1 MNPSS
6 GEVTNEGEVT
16 GDGEVTDDGGASGD
30 GEWPNPVYAWYVV
43 GVLMLAYTNSFIDR
57 QILNLLIEP
66 IRNDLNISD
75 TQVSLLAGFAFSIFY
90 TLMGVPIAR
99 LADQKN
105 RTVIIAVGVAV
116 WSAMTAVCGTARNF
130 WQLFLARVG
139 VGVGEATLSPA
150 AFSIMADYFPK
161 HKLARA
167 FSVYSMGVYFG
178 AGLAMIIGGV
188 VVRLVTDAGAVT
200 LPVVGEVLPWQITF
214 FYVGLLGL
222 PIFLLVLTIREPLR
236 RGLKA
241 KGVPQDGNASALPVL
256 LAFLRVNRATVVFHF
271 LAFSS
276 IGIGIVGFMTWTPTL
291 FIRTWGWDA
300 STIGLA
306 YGFIMFG
313 LGTAGVYSGGYFA
326 DWLERRGRKD
336 AILRAACYA
345 GIVAVPFAVVTPLL
359 PTAELALAGLCV
371 TSFLLAF
378 PQGLPAA
385 ALQVITPNPL
395 RAQMTALY
403 FLVGNLIALGFGPT
417 LVALVTDFGF
427 GDPMKLRYSMAVVS
441 GTMIPLGALL
451 AYLSLKPYRAS
462 RERAEADEADD

>member
-1 MNPSS
+1 MSDTSP
-6 GEVTNEGEVT
+6 GDDGVA
-16 GDGEVTDDGGASGD
+16 GDGD
-30 GEWPNPVYAWYVV
+30 WPNPVYSWYVV
-43 GVLMLAYTNSFIDR
+43 AVLMLAYTNSFIDR

-66 IRNDLNISD
+66 IREDLSISD
-75 TQVSLLAGFAFSIFY
+75 TQVSLLAGFAFAIFY

-99 LADQKN
+99 LSDQKN
-105 RTVIIAVGVAV
+105 RKVIIATGIAV
-116 WSAMTAVCGTARNF
+116 WSAMTALCGAARGF

-178 AGLAMIIGGV
+178 AGLAMIIGGFV
-188 VVRLVTDAGAVT
+188 IKLVEGAGSTT
-200 LPVVGEVLPWQITF
+200 LAIVGEVQPWQITF

-222 PIFLLVLTIREPLR
+222 PIFLLMLTVREPAR

-241 KGVPQDGNASALPVL
+241 AGVPQAGNASSLPVL
-256 LAFLRVNRATVVFHF
+256 LAFLRVNRATVTLHF
-271 LAFSS
+271 LAFAS
-276 IGIGIVGFMTWTPTL
+276 IGIGILGFMTWTPTL
-291 FIRTWGWDA
+291 FIRTWGWEA
-300 STIGLA
+300 STIGFA
-306 YGFIMFG
+306 YGLIMFV
-313 LGTAGVYSGGYFA
+313 LGTAGVYSGGFFA
-326 DWLERRGRKD
+326 DWLEQRGRKD
-336 AILRAACYA
+336 AILRAASYA
-345 GIVAVPFAVVTPLL
+345 GVVSVPFAVATPLM
-359 PTAELALAGLCV
+359 PTPELALVGLGI

-403 FLVGNLIALGFGPT
+403 FLVGSLISMGFGPT
-417 LVALVTDFGF
+417 IVALVTDYVF

-441 GTMIPLGALL
+441 GTMIPIGTLL
-451 AYLSLKPYRAS
+451 AFLSLKPYRAS
-462 RERAEADEADD
+462 RQRAEEA

>member
-1 MNPSS
+1 MAEP
-6 GEVTNEGEVT
+6 EA
-16 GDGEVTDDGGASGD
+16 DPSGD
-30 GEWPNPVYAWYVV
+30 GEWPNPVYSWYVV
-43 GVLMLAYTNSFIDR
+43 AVLMLAYTNSFIDR

-66 IRNDLNISD
+66 IRSDLEVSD
-75 TQVSLLAGFAFSIFY
+75 TQVSLLAGFAFAIFY

-105 RTVIIAVGVAV
+105 RKVIIVAGIAV
-116 WSAMTAVCGTARNF
+116 WSAMTALCGAARNF
-130 WQLFLARVG
+130 WQLFFARVG

-150 AFSIMADYFPK
+150 AFSIMSDYFPK
-161 HKLARA
+161 HKIARA

-178 AGLAMIIGGV
+178 AGLALIIGGAV
-188 VVRLVTDAGAVT
+188 IRLVEGADAVT

-222 PIFLLVLTIREPLR
+222 PIILLLLTVREPVR

-241 KGVPQDGNASALPVL
+241 VGVPQTGNASSLPVL
-256 LAFLRVNRATVVFHF
+256 LAFLRINKATVILHF
-271 LAFSS
+271 LAFSA
-276 IGIGIVGFMTWTPTL
+276 IGIGILGFMTWTPTL
-291 FIRTWGWDA
+291 FIRTWGWEA

-306 YGFIMFG
+306 YGVIMFV
-313 LGTAGVYSGGYFA
+313 LGTAGVYSGGFVA
-326 DWLERRGRKD
+326 DWLEQRGRKD
-336 AILRAACYA
+336 AILRAACYS
-345 GIVAVPFAVVTPLL
+345 GIVAVPFAVATPLM
-359 PTAELALAGLCV
+359 PTAELALIGLAI

-417 LVALVTDFGF
+417 LVALVTDYGF
-427 GDPMKLRYSMAVVS
+427 GDPMKLRYSMSVVS
-441 GTMIPLGALL
+441 ATMIPLGAFL

-462 RERAEADEADD
+462 RARADAG

>member
-1 MNPSS
+1 VNES
-6 GEVTNEGEVT
+6 GSVNS
-16 GDGEVTDDGGASGD
+16 DDGD
-30 GEWPNPVYAWYVV
+30 WPNPVYSWYVV
-43 GVLMLAYTNSFIDR
+43 AVLMLTYTNSFIDR

-66 IRNDLNISD
+66 IRNDLHVTD
-75 TQVSLLAGFAFSIFY
+75 TQVSLLAGFAFAIFY

-105 RTVIIAVGVAV
+105 RKVIIVTGVAV
-116 WSAMTAVCGTARNF
+116 WSAMTALCGAARNF

-178 AGLAMIIGGV
+178 AGLAMIIGGAV
-188 VVRLVTDAGAVT
+188 IQLVKDAGPVT

-222 PIFLLVLTIREPLR
+222 PILLLLLTIREPVR

-241 KGVPQDGNASALPVL
+241 AGVPQEGNASSLPVL
-256 LAFLRVNRATVVFHF
+256 LAFLRVNKATVILHF

-276 IGIGIVGFMTWTPTL
+276 IGIGILGFMTWTPTL
-291 FIRTWGWDA
+291 FIRTWGWEA

-306 YGFIMFG
+306 YGAIMFV
-313 LGTAGVYSGGYFA
+313 LGTSGVYAGGFVA
-326 DWLERRGRKD
+326 DWLESRGRRD
-336 AILRAACYA
+336 ATLRAACYA
-345 GIVAVPFAVVTPLL
+345 GIVTVPFAVATPLM
-359 PTAELALAGLCV
+359 PTAELALIGLGI

-417 LVALVTDFGF
+417 LVALVTDYGF
-427 GDPMKLRYSMAVVS
+427 GDPLKLRYSMAIVS
-441 GTMIPLGALL
+441 ATMIPLGVLL

-462 RERAEADEADD
+462 RERADGET

>member
-1 MNPSS
+1 MAAP
-6 GEVTNEGEVT
+6 EG
-16 GDGEVTDDGGASGD
+16 DASGD
-30 GEWPNPVYAWYVV
+30 GDWPNPVYSWYVV
-43 GVLMLAYTNSFIDR
+43 AILMLAYTNSFIDR

-66 IRNDLNISD
+66 IRSDLEVSD
-75 TQVSLLAGFAFSIFY
+75 TQVSLLAGFAFAIFY

-105 RTVIIAVGVAV
+105 RKVIIVTGVAV
-116 WSAMTAVCGTARNF
+116 WSAMTALCGAARNF

-167 FSVYSMGVYFG
+167 FSVYSMGVYLG
-178 AGLAMIIGGV
+178 AGLALIIGGAV
-188 VVRLVTDAGAVT
+188 ISLVKDADAIS
-200 LPVVGEVLPWQITF
+200 LPIIGEILPWQITF

-222 PIFLLVLTIREPLR
+222 PIVLLLLTVREPVR

-241 KGVPQDGNASALPVL
+241 AGVPQEGNASSLPVL
-256 LAFLRVNRATVVFHF
+256 LAFLRINKATVILHF
-271 LAFSS
+271 LAFSA
-276 IGIGIVGFMTWTPTL
+276 IGIGIIGFMTWTPTL
-291 FIRTWGWDA
+291 FIRTWGWEA
-300 STIGLA
+300 STIGFA
-306 YGFIMFG
+306 YGLIMLV
-313 LGTAGVYSGGYFA
+313 LGTAGVYSGGFFA
-326 DWLERRGRKD
+326 DWLEQRGRKD

-345 GIVAVPFAVVTPLL
+345 GIVTVPFAVATPLM
-359 PTAELALAGLCV
+359 PTAELALIGLGI

-403 FLVGNLIALGFGPT
+403 FLVGNLVALGFGPT
-417 LVALVTDFGF
+417 LVALITDYGF

-441 GTMIPLGALL
+441 ATMIPLGALL

-462 RERAEADEADD
+462 RERADVET

>member
-1 MNPSS
+1 MDGRKDELYRMTKPRD
-6 GEVTNEGEVT
+6 EKM
-16 GDGEVTDDGGASGD
+16 GDGD
-30 GEWPNPVYAWYVV
+30 WPNPVYAWYVV

-66 IRNDLNISD
+66 IRADLEISD
-75 TQVSLLAGFAFSIFY
+75 TQVSLLAGFAFAIFY

-99 LADQKN
+99 LADQRN
-105 RTVIIAVGVAV
+105 RKVIIATGIAV
-116 WSAMTAVCGTARNF
+116 WSVMTALCGAARSF
-130 WQLFLARVG
+130 WQLFAARVG

-161 HKLARA
+161 HMLARA

-178 AGLAMIIGGV
+178 AGLAMIIGGL
-188 VVRLVTDAGAVT
+188 VVRIVTSAGGVT
-200 LPVVGEVLPWQITF
+200 LPVVGEVAPWQLTF

-222 PIFLLVLTIREPLR
+222 PIFLLLLTVREPVR
-236 RGLKA
+236 RGLRA
-241 KGVPQDGNASALPVL
+241 AGVPQEGNASSLPVL
-256 LAFLRVNRATVVFHF
+256 LAFVKLNRITIILHF

-276 IGIGIVGFMTWTPTL
+276 IGIGILGFMVWTPTL
-291 FIRTWGWDA
+291 FIRTWGWEA

-313 LGTAGVYSGGYFA
+313 LGTAGVYSGGYVA

-336 AILRAACYA
+336 ATLRAALYA
-345 GIVAVPFAVVTPLL
+345 GIVSIPFAVATPLM
-359 PTAELALAGLCV
+359 PNAELALFGLAI

-417 LVALVTDFGF
+417 LVALVTDYGF
-427 GDPMKLRYSMAVVS
+427 GDPMKLRYSMAVVTATVMPI
-441 GTMIPLGALL
+441 GVLLTYLALR
-451 AYLSLKPYRAS
+451 PYRES
-462 RERAEADEADD
+462 RARVEDE

>member
-1 MNPSS
+1 
-6 GEVTNEGEVT
+6 
-16 GDGEVTDDGGASGD
+16 
-30 GEWPNPVYAWYVV
+30 
-43 GVLMLAYTNSFIDR
+43 MLAYTNSFIDR

-66 IRNDLNISD
+66 IRSDLEITD
-75 TQVSLLAGFAFSIFY
+75 TQVSLLAGFAFAIFY

-105 RTVIIAVGVAV
+105 RKVIIVTGIAV
-116 WSAMTAVCGTARNF
+116 WSAMTALCGAARSF
-130 WQLFLARVG
+130 WQLFFARVG

-150 AFSIMADYFPK
+150 AFSIMADYFPR

-178 AGLAMIIGGV
+178 AGLALIIGGAV
-188 VVRLVTDAGAVT
+188 IRLVKNAGAIN
-200 LPVVGEVLPWQITF
+200 LPVVGDVAPWQMTF
-214 FYVGLLGL
+214 FLVGLLGL
-222 PIFLLVLTIREPLR
+222 PIFLLLLTVREPVR
-236 RGLKA
+236 RGLSKA
-241 KGVPQDGNASALPVL
+241 NSAQESNASSLPVL
-256 LAFLRVNRATVVFHF
+256 LAFLRANKATVILHF

-276 IGIGIVGFMTWTPTL
+276 IGIGILGFMTWTPTL

-306 YGFIMFG
+306 YGFIMFF
-313 LGTAGVYSGGYFA
+313 LGTAGVYTGGFVA
-326 DWLERRGRKD
+326 DWLEARGHKD

-345 GIVAVPFAVVTPLL
+345 GIVTVPIAVITPLL
-359 PTAELALAGLCV
+359 PTAELALVGLGI

-403 FLVGNLIALGFGPT
+403 FLVGSLISMGFGPT
-417 LVALVTDFGF
+417 LVALVTDYVF
-427 GDPMKLRYSMAVVS
+427 GDPMKLRYSMAVVAA
-441 GTMIPLGALL
+441 TTIPLGVVL

-462 RERAEADEADD
+462 RARADSSG

>member
-1 MNPSS
+1 M
-6 GEVTNEGEVT
+6 EAT
-16 GDGEVTDDGGASGD
+16 GSDASGD
-30 GEWPNPVYAWYVV
+30 GDWPNPVYSWYVV
-43 GVLMLAYTNSFIDR
+43 AVLMLAYTNSFIDR

-66 IRNDLNISD
+66 IRADLEISD
-75 TQVSLLAGFAFSIFY
+75 TQVSLLAGFAFAIFY

-105 RTVIIAVGVAV
+105 RKVIIVTGIAV
-116 WSAMTAVCGTARNF
+116 WSAMTAACGAARNF
-130 WQLFLARVG
+130 WQLFFARVG

-150 AFSIMADYFPK
+150 AFSIMADYFPR
-161 HKLARA
+161 HKIARA

-178 AGLAMIIGGV
+178 AGLALIIGGAV
-188 VVRLVTDAGAVT
+188 IRMVEGAGAVM
-200 LPVVGEVLPWQITF
+200 LPVIGEVLPWQLTF

-222 PIFLLVLTIREPLR
+222 PIFLLLLTVREPVR
-236 RGLKA
+236 RGLRA
-241 KGVPQDGNASALPVL
+241 RGIPQEGNASSLPVL
-256 LAFLRVNRATVVFHF
+256 LAFLRVNRATVILHF

-276 IGIGIVGFMTWTPTL
+276 IGIGILGFMTWTPTL

-300 STIGLA
+300 STIGFA
-306 YGFIMFG
+306 YGLIMFV
-313 LGTAGVYSGGYFA
+313 LGTSGVYAGGFVA
-326 DWLERRGRKD
+326 DWLESRGHKD

-345 GIVAVPFAVVTPLL
+345 GIVTIPFAVATPLM
-359 PTAELALAGLCV
+359 PTPELALIMLGI

-403 FLVGNLIALGFGPT
+403 FLVGSLISMGFGPT
-417 LVALVTDFGF
+417 IVALVTDYVF
-427 GDPMKLRYSMAVVS
+427 GDPMKLRYSIAVVS
-441 GTMIPLGALL
+441 ATMIPLGVFL

-462 RERAEADEADD
+462 RERADADT

>member
-1 MNPSS
+1 
-6 GEVTNEGEVT
+6 
-16 GDGEVTDDGGASGD
+16 
-30 GEWPNPVYAWYVV
+30 
-43 GVLMLAYTNSFIDR
+43 MLAYTNSFIDR

-66 IRNDLNISD
+66 IRSDLEITD
-75 TQVSLLAGFAFSIFY
+75 TQVSLLAGFAFAIFY

-105 RTVIIAVGVAV
+105 RKVIIVIGIAV
-116 WSAMTAVCGTARNF
+116 WSAMTALCGAARSF
-130 WQLFLARVG
+130 WQLFFARVG

-150 AFSIMADYFPK
+150 AFSIMADYFPR

-178 AGLAMIIGGV
+178 AGLALIIGGAV
-188 VVRLVTDAGAVT
+188 IRLVKNAGAIN
-200 LPVVGEVLPWQITF
+200 LPVVGDVAPWQMTF
-214 FYVGLLGL
+214 FLVGLLGL
-222 PIFLLVLTIREPLR
+222 PIFLLLLTVREPVR
-236 RGLKA
+236 RGLSKA
-241 KGVPQDGNASALPVL
+241 NSAQESNASSLPVL
-256 LAFLRVNRATVVFHF
+256 LAFLRANKATVILHF

-276 IGIGIVGFMTWTPTL
+276 IGIGILGFMTWTPTL

-306 YGFIMFG
+306 YGFIMFF
-313 LGTAGVYSGGYFA
+313 LGTAGVYTGGFVA
-326 DWLERRGRKD
+326 DWLEARGHKD

-345 GIVAVPFAVVTPLL
+345 GIVTVPIAVITPLL
-359 PTAELALAGLCV
+359 PTAELALVGLGI

-403 FLVGNLIALGFGPT
+403 FLVGSLISMGFGPT
-417 LVALVTDFGF
+417 LVALVTDYVF
-427 GDPMKLRYSMAVVS
+427 GDPMKLRYSMAVVAA
-441 GTMIPLGALL
+441 TTIPLGVVL

-462 RERAEADEADD
+462 RARADSSG

>member
-1 MNPSS
+1 
-6 GEVTNEGEVT
+6 
-16 GDGEVTDDGGASGD
+16 
-30 GEWPNPVYAWYVV
+30 
-43 GVLMLAYTNSFIDR
+43 MLAYTNSFIDR

-66 IRNDLNISD
+66 IRSDLEITD
-75 TQVSLLAGFAFSIFY
+75 TQVSLLAGFAFAIFY

-105 RTVIIAVGVAV
+105 RKVIIVTGIAV
-116 WSAMTAVCGTARNF
+116 WSAMTALCGAARNF
-130 WQLFLARVG
+130 WQLFFARVG

-150 AFSIMADYFPK
+150 AFSIMADYFPR

-178 AGLAMIIGGV
+178 AGLALIIGGAV
-188 VVRLVTDAGAVT
+188 IRLVKNAGTVN
-200 LPVVGEVLPWQITF
+200 LPVVGDVAPWQMTF
-214 FYVGLLGL
+214 FFVGLLGL
-222 PIFLLVLTIREPLR
+222 PIFLLLLTVREPVR
-236 RGLKA
+236 RGLGKA
-241 KGVPQDGNASALPVL
+241 NSAQEGSASSLPVL
-256 LAFLRVNRATVVFHF
+256 LAFLRANKATVILHF

-276 IGIGIVGFMTWTPTL
+276 IGIGILGFMTWTPTL

-300 STIGLA
+300 SSIGLA
-306 YGFIMFG
+306 YGLIMFF
-313 LGTAGVYSGGYFA
+313 LGTAGVYAGGFVA
-326 DWLERRGRKD
+326 DWLEARGHKD

-345 GIVAVPFAVVTPLL
+345 GVVTVPIAAITPLL
-359 PTAELALAGLCV
+359 PTAELALVGLGI

-403 FLVGNLIALGFGPT
+403 FLVGSLISMGFGPT
-417 LVALVTDFGF
+417 LVALVTDYVF
-427 GDPMKLRYSMAVVS
+427 GDPMKLRYSMAVVAA
-441 GTMIPLGALL
+441 TTIPLGVVL

-462 RERAEADEADD
+462 RARADSSA